1 MPVLRS
7 VAASGS
13 RIAILASLLACLAAA
28 SLPAQ
33 DTTMARSFVE
43 AVNAMRANP
52 ASFLPTVDAYVREW
66 RSFVPNKKALESAAA
81 ELKKELRKHA
91 PLAPFQIDTDL
102 VHASADHARDSRQ
115 MGVLGHIGSDGSNP
129 ADRVARY
136 AVMTQVNEV
145 ITYGQS
151 TAAYMLAA
159 FLIDEQDPKRGH
171 RKALLSKTLTL
182 IGVTVDSH
190 PAYRT
195 QCVAVLGTR

>member
-1 MPVLRS
+1 MLHARVTGGYQA
-7 VAASGS
+7 VALALFLMASAS
-13 RIAILASLLACLAAA
+13 R
-28 SLPAQ
+28 PMQAQ
-33 DTTMARSFVE
+33 DTAMARSFFE

-52 ASFLPTVDAYVREW
+52 SSFLPTVDAYVREW

-81 ELKKELRKHA
+81 ELKKELRALA
-91 PLAPFQIDTDL
+91 PLAPFQIDSDL
-102 VHASADHARDSRQ
+102 VRASADHATDSRL
-115 MGVLGHIGSDGSNP
+115 MGVLGHIGSDRSNP

-136 AVMTQVNEV
+136 AVMAQVNEV

-171 RKALLSKTLTL
+171 RKALLSKSLTL

-195 QCVAVLGTR
+195 QCVAVLGRR